1 MHSGSAASALT
12 IMAVSRSLEIP
23 DGLSMLT
30 AFDLND
36 TASGRI
42 DIFKPRFEAAPDP
55 AEEDWTGW
63 QSLLASTEHG
73 PGTDSR
79 DAMRISTDIGFGTLS
94 SALVALPSVNFNH
107 RANRSGFFANGAP
120 GNAPLRAN

>member
-1 MHSGSAASALT
+1 
-12 IMAVSRSLEIP
+12 
-23 DGLSMLT
+23 MLT

-42 DIFKPRFEAAPDP
+42 DFFKPRFEAAPEPDVDL
-55 AEEDWTGW
+55 ETG
-63 QSLLASTEHG
+63 QAGSLLASTEHG

-79 DAMRISTDIGFGTLS
+79 DAMRIETDIGFGTLS

-107 RANRSGFFANGAP
+107 RKPVWLFANGAP
-120 GNAPLRAN
+120 GNAPYEPIER